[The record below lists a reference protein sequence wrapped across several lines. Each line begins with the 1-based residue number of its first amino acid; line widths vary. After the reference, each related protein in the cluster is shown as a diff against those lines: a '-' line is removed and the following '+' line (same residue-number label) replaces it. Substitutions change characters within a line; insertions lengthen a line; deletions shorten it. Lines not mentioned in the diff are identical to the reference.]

1 MIRIPK
7 LPFEKVTKIWKL
19 LQVPLAANEA
29 KHLQSFQPSL
39 LCFSDRPLR
48 AFLAFVSV
56 PALEPHV
63 PCHMEKH
70 LTGSVLNPWQD
81 LGLDSVKGT
90 S

>member
-7 LPFEKVTKIWKL
+7 FSFEKVAKIWKL
-19 LQVPLAANEA
+19 LMVPLAANEA

-39 LCFSDRPLR
+39 LYCSDRLLR

-63 PCHMEKH
+63 TCRMEKH